1 MPQKLYY
8 LTTEITPFANV
19 TPLGEFSAKV
29 PLALQ
34 AKGHDIRTIIP
45 KYGYVSERKYILRE
59 VIRLREIPFTF
70 DGEEKSA
77 SAKSAFIPKTRVQIY
92 FLEDD
97 QWFKPLTNLLY
108 KSKNG
113 RTLSDNGERY
123 GFFGKAVLATLPH
136 LFWTPDIFVCNG
148 WQAAFIPGL
157 YKEFYEGKEGVKTI
171 HEDIIK
177 TKPKEVLV
185 YGNTEKHYEV
195 MQWYFPRYLKER
207 VKNKIKAR
215 VITEETKFTKEKI
228 KGLEKKELRRTRF
241 FPKGFTFPTLKYIYS
256 NKVAM
261 ISLGKNIV
269 GIVTENKDVAEAEA
283 MAFELL
289 WKGAKQ

>member
-1 MPQKLYY
+1 MEKETVLKKFGLTEKEIKVFLANLELGQATVNEIANKSNTFRTYSYDILKSLMEKGLVRYFIKSGVKYFETVEPEKLINI
-8 LTTEITPFANV
+8 LHEKEDQIKSILPELKLLRAKTTEKP
-19 TPLGEFSAKV
+19 KV
-29 PLALQ
+29 
-34 AKGHDIRTIIP
+34 
-45 KYGYVSERKYILRE
+45 
-59 VIRLREIPFTF
+59 
-70 DGEEKSA
+70 
-77 SAKSAFIPKTRVQIY
+77 
-92 FLEDD
+92 
-97 QWFKPLTNLLY
+97 
-108 KSKNG
+108 
-113 RTLSDNGERY
+113 
-123 GFFGKAVLATLPH
+123 
-136 LFWTPDIFVCNG
+136 
-148 WQAAFIPGL
+148 
-157 YKEFYEGKEGVKTI
+157 EFYEGKEGVKTI